1 MEMSVFEL
9 LAIARESAGADYV
22 KGDRILCGKRYAADT
37 EHMLEFRVL
46 SGQEPHVVFPSGLAV
61 YDYEPYTTQNVLQ
74 YSGKYYVCG
83 TGRQALMKDKTAND
97 NYYLLTMA
105 ALAQEI
111 RHRKAEKQLE
121 VVLAAGLPL
130 SGFGREKQAFYH
142 YLLRDHQPL
151 CFQYDDEKYRL
162 WIRDVKLFRHCA
174 APGVCGRGAI
184 CPAGRYRGLDGRP
197 DAAGQCCSQRG
208 HLPEPGAGGD
218 PLHG

>member
-97 NYYLLTMA
+97 NY
-105 ALAQEI
+105 
-111 RHRKAEKQLE
+111 
-121 VVLAAGLPL
+121 
-130 SGFGREKQAFYH
+130 
-142 YLLRDHQPL
+142 
-151 CFQYDDEKYRL
+151 
-162 WIRDVKLFRHCA
+162 
-174 APGVCGRGAI
+174 
-184 CPAGRYRGLDGRP
+184 
-197 DAAGQCCSQRG
+197 
-208 HLPEPGAGGD
+208 
-218 PLHG
+218 